1 MGRVGWLVFCAV
13 VMGSCGSDRVS
24 GPSPSGDQPSPVS
37 PTPRPARLA
46 ALTFDRLSITGGQQ
60 ARATVQLTGPAPD
73 GGLAVTLASSGEMLA
88 PPATVMVPAGQV
100 ATTVPIDSKVTPT
113 DTNVTLTAS
122 ADGVIQTAK
131 IDVVAI
137 ALLDVLDTAVRQK
150 YLYAGAGGAIRGT
163 LKEHAT
169 SVTIVELRS
178 SNPAVL
184 EPSGLMQFGPGTVQQ
199 QVGLVAK
206 PVADDTPVTITAT
219 SGGQTRQLEFV
230 VTAPPFIRVITE
242 SGTQTQTSPTAFFFM
257 NARASCGGREI
268 HLSVQ
273 APGGFFWL
281 FDMYAP
287 NGSVIKPGTY
297 VATSDQ
303 YDTSRPRV
311 YASANWASCLSP
323 TGRFVVDLADYD
335 TTLPSAR
342 IGRFRGVIEMSC
354 PNNRNLRAEISL
366 NDPGFTRV
374 GDSCS

>member
-1 MGRVGWLVFCAV
+1 MLFCAV
-13 VMGSCGSDRVS
+13 VMGSCGGDRVS
-24 GPSPSGDQPSPVS
+24 GPSASGDQPSPVS
-37 PTPRPARLA
+37 PTPRPVRLA
-46 ALTFDRLSITGGQQ
+46 ALTFDRPSITGGQP
-60 ARATVQLTGPAPD
+60 ARATVQLTGPASD
-73 GGLAVTLASSGEMLA
+73 GGLAVTLTSSGEMLM
-88 PPATVMVPAGQV
+88 PPATVMVPAGQSV
-100 ATTVPIDSKVTPT
+100 ITVPIDTKVTPT

-122 ADGVIQTAK
+122 ADSVLQTAQ

-137 ALLDVLDTAVRQK
+137 AVLDVLATPVRGK
-150 YLYAGAGGAIRGT
+150 YMYSGSGWAIQGT
-163 LKEHAT
+163 LREHAT
-169 SVTIVELRS
+169 ALTIMELRS

-184 EPSGLMQFGPGTVQQ
+184 EPSGPMQFGPGTVQQ
-199 QVGLVAK
+199 NVTLIAK
-206 PVADDTPVTITAT
+206 PVPDDTPVTITAT
-219 SGGQTRQLEFV
+219 SGGQTRQLELV

-242 SGTQTQTSPTAFFFM
+242 AGTQTQTSPTAFFLM

-303 YDTSRPRV
+303 YDTSKPRV
-311 YASANWASCLSP
+311 YASAGNWASCLAP
-323 TGRFVVDLADYD
+323 TGRFVVDLADYE

-366 NDPGFTRV
+366 NDPGFSRT